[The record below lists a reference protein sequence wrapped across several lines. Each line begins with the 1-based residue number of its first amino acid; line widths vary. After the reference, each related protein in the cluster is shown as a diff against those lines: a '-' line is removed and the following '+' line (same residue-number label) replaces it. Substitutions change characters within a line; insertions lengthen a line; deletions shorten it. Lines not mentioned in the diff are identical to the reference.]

1 MQELEKIAEGI
12 HKDFEAHTAARDQ
25 ALTQARTLTRHCA
38 QAIRAVHRDEKDV
51 ANQHLVAARELVQA
65 LRGSLQEYPNVY
77 YAGYSQDALKEY
89 AEANI
94 VYALVDDGELPTPE
108 DLELENATYLKGL
121 SEAVGELRRRCLDIL
136 RSGHSN
142 EVERLLE
149 HMNEIYAVLVTMD
162 YPDAVTG
169 GLRRLTDISRSLIER
184 TRGDI
189 TLSVRQERLENQLR
203 NLEKKLGNQSLDN
216 SKEG

>member
-108 DLELENATYLKGL
+108 ELGLENATYLKGL

-149 HMNEIYAVLVTMD
+149 HMNENYAVLVTMD

-203 NLEKKLGNQSLDN
+203 NLEKKLGDQSLDN

>member
-108 DLELENATYLKGL
+108 DLKLENATYLKGL

-203 NLEKKLGNQSLDN
+203 KLEKKLGDQSLDN

>member
-65 LRGSLQEYPNVY
+65 LRESLQEYPNVY

-94 VYALVDDGELPTPE
+94 VYALVDNGKLPTPE
-108 DLELENATYLKGL
+108 DLGLENATYLKGL

-203 NLEKKLGNQSLDN
+203 KLDKKLGNQSLDN

>member
-108 DLELENATYLKGL
+108 ELGLENATYLKGL

-203 NLEKKLGNQSLDN
+203 KLEKKLGNQSLDN

>member
-65 LRGSLQEYPNVY
+65 LRGSLEEYPNVY

-108 DLELENATYLKGL
+108 ELGLENATYLKGL

-203 NLEKKLGNQSLDN
+203 NLEKKLGDQSLDN
-216 SKEG
+216 SNEG

>member
-65 LRGSLQEYPNVY
+65 LRGSLEEYPNVY

-108 DLELENATYLKGL
+108 DLKLENATYLKGL

>member
-38 QAIRAVHRDEKDV
+38 QAIRAVHRNEKDV

-94 VYALVDDGELPTPE
+94 VYALVEDGELPTPE
-108 DLELENATYLKGL
+108 DLKLENATYLKGL

-203 NLEKKLGNQSLDN
+203 KLDKKLGNQSLDN

>member
-1 MQELEKIAEGI
+1 MQELEKIAEQI

-25 ALTQARTLTRHCA
+25 ALTHARTLTRHCA

-51 ANQHLVAARELVQA
+51 ARQLLDDAGKLAEA
-65 LRGSLQEYPNVY
+65 LRGSAQEYPNVY

-94 VYALVDDGELPTPE
+94 VYALIDNGKLPTPQ
-108 DLELENATYLKGL
+108 DLGLESATYLKGL
-121 SEAVGELRRRCLDIL
+121 SEAIGEMRRRCLDIL
-136 RSGHSN
+136 RSGHSE

-149 HMNEIYAVLVTMD
+149 HMNDIYAVLVTMD

-189 TLSVRQERLENQLR
+189 TVSVRQERLETQLR
-203 NLEKKLGNQSLDN
+203 NVEKLLEKQASESPDDG
-216 SKEG
+216 